1 MRAAWAELA
10 AGLTVYRVEPRD
22 RVRFKICCIGDQH
35 ELDTAINAGASA
47 VGLVS
52 SMPSG
57 PGVIPDDRV
66 AQIASRVPPGV
77 DSFLLTSLQA
87 ADAIIDQHR
96 HARTSTL
103 QLVDELPAGAHAQL
117 RAALPGIR
125 LVQVVHVVD
134 DRAVDQAATAAEF
147 VDAVLL
153 DSGNPAL
160 ETKELGGT
168 GRRHDWAVSARIRQQ
183 LDIPVFL
190 AGGLN
195 PDNVVGAIE
204 TVKPFGVDVC
214 TGVRDEAFR
223 LDRRTLDRFAA
234 AVTATD

>member
-1 MRAAWAELA
+1 M
-10 AGLTVYRVEPRD
+10 EPRD
-22 RVRFKICCIGDQH
+22 WVRFKVCCIGDRH
-35 ELDTAINAGASA
+35 ELDTAVNAGASA

-57 PGVIPDDRV
+57 PGVIDDDRI
-66 AQIASRVPPGV
+66 AQIACRVPPGV
-77 DSFLLTSLQA
+77 DSFLLTSLR
-87 ADAIIDQHR
+87 DAGAIVEQHR
-96 HARTSTL
+96 QTRTSTL
-103 QLVDELPAGAHAQL
+103 QLVDELPAGAHARL

-134 DRAVDQAATAAEF
+134 ERAVDQAAAVAEF

-160 ETKELGGT
+160 EIRELGGT
-168 GRRHDWAVSARIRQQ
+168 GRRHDWAVSARIRRQ
-183 LDIPVFL
+183 LDVPVFL

-195 PDNVVGAIE
+195 PDNVAEAID

-214 TGVRDEAFR
+214 TGVRDEAFG
-223 LDRRTLDRFAA
+223 LDRRKLDCFAA
-234 AVTATD
+234 AVTGVEDDRNRK

>member
-1 MRAAWAELA
+1 M
-10 AGLTVYRVEPRD
+10 EPRD
-22 RVRFKICCIGDQH
+22 RVRFKVCCIADRH
-35 ELDTAINAGASA
+35 ELDAAINAGASA

-57 PGVIPDDRV
+57 PGVISDERV
-66 AQIASRVPPGV
+66 AQLASRVPPGV
-77 DSFLLTSLQA
+77 DSFLLTSLQG
-87 ADAIIDQHR
+87 ADAIVEQHR

-117 RAALPGIR
+117 RATLPGIR

-134 DRAVDQAATAAEF
+134 ERAVEQAAAAAEF

-160 ETKELGGT
+160 KTKELGGT
-168 GRRHDWAVSARIRQQ
+168 GRRHDWAVSARIRRQ

-195 PDNVVGAIE
+195 PGNVAEAIE
-204 TVKPFGVDVC
+204 IVKPFGVDIC

-223 LDRRTLDRFAA
+223 LDRRKLDRFAA
-234 AVTATD
+234 AVAGASGG